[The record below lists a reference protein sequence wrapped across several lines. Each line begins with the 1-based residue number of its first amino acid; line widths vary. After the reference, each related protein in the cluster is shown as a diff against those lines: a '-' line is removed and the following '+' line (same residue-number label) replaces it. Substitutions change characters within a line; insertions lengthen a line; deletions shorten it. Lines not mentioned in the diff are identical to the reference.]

1 MHSLY
6 SSNSEPIMDTKN
18 DLTEEQKE
26 RTRRNREMA
35 LERRKKALEHQQMQM
50 GMKETVNYKE
60 EHVQL
65 EDFEVDASSHVT
77 AAEAMKKY
85 CLPQGTLD
93 VCEYIEK
100 DNPRNAKFSKM
111 KLYLRSEI
119 RRRARDRFGGLEGL
133 QEERR
138 KREMKRFQKDFED
151 VNNVFKKSKP

>member
-1 MHSLY
+1 MDSLN

-18 DLTEEQKE
+18 DLTDEQKE

-50 GMKETVNYKE
+50 GMKERVNDKE

-65 EDFEVDASSHVT
+65 EDFEVDASSYVT